1 MMFVT
6 FRLINKK
13 NWYKNGADTVIS
25 LSFMYGRATWDKL
38 PESIFENFQIA
49 RVKQGKFQNFQKS
62 RWSFIPKIT
71 PTKQVIPG

>member
-1 MMFVT
+1 M
-6 FRLINKK
+6 
-13 NWYKNGADTVIS
+13 S
-25 LSFMYGRATWDKL
+25 GRATWDKL

-62 RWSFIPKIT
+62 LWSFIPKIT